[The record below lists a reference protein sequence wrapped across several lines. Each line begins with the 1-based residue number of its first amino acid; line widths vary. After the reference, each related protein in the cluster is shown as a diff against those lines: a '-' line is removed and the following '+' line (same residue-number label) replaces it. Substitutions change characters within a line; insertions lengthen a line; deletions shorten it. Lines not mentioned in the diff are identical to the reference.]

1 MNFNV
6 KCIRGPYWLPDE
18 HTQADEHYGYEC
30 TIDGK
35 SIIIGEEPADEFRY
49 VYETDKKTYDLYTKN
64 KKVLMPLIAKAIK
77 AHELKSSL
85 TPKTQQ
91 TFNDLINEL

>member
-18 HTQADEHYGYEC
+18 DPEADEHFGYDC
-30 TIDGK
+30 TINGEK
-35 SIIIGEEPADEFRY
+35 IVVGEEPADEFRY
-49 VYETDKKTYDLYTKN
+49 IHEWDGDTFRKYRNYKSELF
-64 KKVLMPLIAKAIK
+64 PLIAKAIK
-77 AHELKSSL
+77 AHELKSTL

-91 TFNDLINEL
+91 TFNDLIDEL

>member
-1 MNFNV
+1 MNFDV

-18 HTQADEHYGYEC
+18 DPEADEHFGYDC
-30 TIDGK
+30 TINGSK
-35 SIIIGEEPADEFRY
+35 IVIGEEPADEFRY
-49 VYETDKKTYDLYTKN
+49 IHEWSGDAYRKYKKYKSEL
-64 KKVLMPLIAKAIK
+64 LPLIAKAIK

-91 TFNDLINEL
+91 TFNDLIDEL